1 MRLVD
6 DNNEQVGVIDIT
18 EAKRRAKEA
27 GLDLVEV
34 SPQSSPPVC
43 RIMDYGKWKYQQRKK
58 EQKARSHSKQSELK
72 EVRLRPQI
80 DPHDL
85 EIKTKHAR
93 EFLGEGHKVQFTM
106 QFKGREMAHRELGTE
121 LMNDVARSMEDI
133 SRKEDPKEPRAMGKR
148 MTMTLIPERK
158 GATKPKDEAE
168 PRTPNAP
175 APRAAQPPRQPAVT
189 GVAPVARPAAAP
201 GAAFAPTVRP
211 AVAPAPAPAPPGVR
225 PAMAT
230 GAHSPRPAVISGPRT
245 VPQPA
250 RPTSAPASPVP
261 APADS
266 KPA

>member
-1 MRLVD
+1 MD
-6 DNNEQVGVIDIT
+6 DNNEQVGVVDII

-93 EFLGEGHKVQFTM
+93 DFLGEGHKVQFTM

-121 LMNDVARSMEDI
+121 LMNNVARSMEDI

-148 MTMTLIPERK
+148 MTMMLIPERK
-158 GATKPKDEAE
+158 GSMPNFLSSVNATL
-168 PRTPNAP
+168 
-175 APRAAQPPRQPAVT
+175 AVA
-189 GVAPVARPAAAP
+189 GRSSLLCMAI
-201 GAAFAPTVRP
+201 AFA
-211 AVAPAPAPAPPGVR
+211 
-225 PAMAT
+225 
-230 GAHSPRPAVISGPRT
+230 RT
-245 VPQPA
+245 FSKA
-250 RPTSAPASPVP
+250 ASICASLTCASAFWRSRYRL
-261 APADS
+261 
-266 KPA
+266 